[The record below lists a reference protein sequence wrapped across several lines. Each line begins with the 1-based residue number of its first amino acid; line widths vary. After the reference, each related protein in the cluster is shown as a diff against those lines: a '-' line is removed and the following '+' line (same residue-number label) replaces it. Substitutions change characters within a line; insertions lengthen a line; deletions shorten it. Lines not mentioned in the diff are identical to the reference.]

1 MFRDKQRTR
10 REEKDGAGEEHGGNT
25 GCVWLLVCVCGG
37 GERDDRGRNMSG
49 TVRSSG
55 KEVRVREEGGNE
67 KRGKQVN
74 RQEGDR
80 T

>member
-1 MFRDKQRTR
+1 M
-10 REEKDGAGEEHGGNT
+10 EETPAVC
-25 GCVWLLVCVCGG
+25 GCLCVCVVG

-55 KEVRVREEGGNE
+55 KEVRVRELGGNE

>member
-1 MFRDKQRTR
+1 M
-10 REEKDGAGEEHGGNT
+10 EETPAVCGCLCV
-25 GCVWLLVCVCGG
+25 CVWWGAEE
-37 GERDDRGRNMSG
+37 ERDDRGRNMSD
-49 TVRSSG
+49 TVRRSG

-67 KRGKQVN
+67 KRGKEVN